1 MTRAT
6 RAVYFFT
13 PMLLCVMAHWRAPFI
28 WFRLDDFGWL
38 GLPQEMQNLG
48 VIHTLFS
55 PKAQGTVRVLSERV
69 LFLVLSGLFGL
80 HALPFRVVA
89 LGTWFADL
97 VLIQLIGARITG
109 SRAAGLFAAV
119 LWTISATLVSPL
131 AWASSYNEVL
141 CAFFLLTA
149 FYARL
154 RWIESGEAKW
164 RWTEAGAYLLG
175 FGALELIVVYPVL
188 VTLHAAIAPEARK
201 RWVGGSWMFA
211 PAVAFGLA
219 HLYLIPKTSN
229 PVYGLY
235 FDRRLVSDLFAYVL
249 WTVGPSRMELVGEA
263 WRQTGVVASKLIAA
277 VLVIFALWKTVRG
290 DFTVLFMGG
299 WFAIV
304 LAPLLPL
311 ANHMSDNYP
320 AIPGIGLA
328 WLAGWAMVTAW
339 RSGVLARS
347 LALLLVGTYGAG
359 SIAEVQRIESNQVDV
374 TAQMRTLLHVLEVEA
389 KEHPGNAFVLRG
401 VSEELFLAGF
411 REDPFRLIGIHE
423 VWLAPGEDQVLQ
435 HKNLE
440 GLDRFRTSPEQ
451 LAQRVARGEIRF
463 IEISGTAVRDIT
475 GL

>member
-1 MTRAT
+1 MTRST
-6 RAVYFFT
+6 RAVYFLT
-13 PMLLCVMAHWRAPFI
+13 PMLVCLAVHWRAPLI

-38 GLPQEMQNLG
+38 SLPQEMQNLG

-69 LFLVLSGLFGL
+69 LFLVLSGFFGL

-89 LGTWFADL
+89 LGTWFANL
-97 VLIQLIGARITG
+97 VLIQLIGARFTG
-109 SRAAGLFAAV
+109 SRAAGLIAAV

-164 RWTEAGAYLLG
+164 RWTEASAYLLG

-188 VTLHAAIAPEARK
+188 ITLHAAIAPDARK
-201 RWVGGSWMFA
+201 RWLGGLWIFA

-229 PVYGLY
+229 PVYRLY

-263 WRQTGVVASKLIAA
+263 WRQAGVVASKFIAA
-277 VLVIFALWKTVRG
+277 VLATFALWKTWRRELA
-290 DFTVLFMGG
+290 VLFMVG

-304 LAPLLPL
+304 FAPVLPL

-320 AIPGIGLA
+320 TIPGIGLA
-328 WLAGWAMVTAW
+328 WLAGWAIVSAW
-339 RSGVLARS
+339 RSGALART
-347 LALLLVGTYGAG
+347 LALFLVGIYGAG
-359 SIAEVQRIESNQVDV
+359 SIAEVDRIEAQQLDV
-374 TAQMRTLLHVLEVEA
+374 TTRMRALLRMLEGEV
-389 KEHPGNAFVLRG
+389 KEHPGSAFVLRG
-401 VSEELFLAGF
+401 VSEDLFLAGF
-411 REDPFRLIGIHE
+411 REDPFRLIGIHD

-435 HKNLE
+435 RKDLD

-451 LAQRVARGEIRF
+451 LAQRLARGEVRSIA
-463 IEISGTAVRDIT
+463 ISSTAVRDIT
-475 GL
+475 GR

>member
-6 RAVYFFT
+6 RAVYFLT
-13 PMLLCVMAHWRAPFI
+13 PMLVCVAVHWRAPFI

-38 GLPQEMQNLG
+38 GLPQEMQSLG
-48 VIHTLFS
+48 AIHTLFS
-55 PKAQGTVRVLSERV
+55 PKAQGTVRVLSERI
-69 LFLVLSGLFGL
+69 LFLVLSGFFGL
-80 HALPFRVVA
+80 HTLPFRIVA
-89 LGTWFADL
+89 LGTWFASL
-97 VLIQLIGARITG
+97 VLIQLIGARLTG
-109 SRAAGLFAAV
+109 SRAAGLIAAV

-131 AWASSYNEVL
+131 TWASSYNEVL

-154 RWIESGEAKW
+154 RWIESAEAKW

-188 VTLHAAIAPEARK
+188 VTLHAAIAPQARK
-201 RWVGGSWMFA
+201 RWVGGLWMFA

-229 PVYGLY
+229 PVYRLY

-263 WRQTGVVASKLIAA
+263 WRQPGVIASKFIAV
-277 VLVIFALWKTVRG
+277 VLAIFALWKTARR

-328 WLAGWAMVTAW
+328 WLAGWAIVSAW
-339 RSGVLARS
+339 RSGVMARAF
-347 LALLLVGTYGAG
+347 ALLLVGIYGAG
-359 SIAEVQRIESNQVDV
+359 SIAEVQRIEANQVDV
-374 TAQMRTLLHVLEVEA
+374 TARMRTLLRMLEVEA
-389 KEHPGNAFVLRG
+389 KEHPGSPFVLRG

-435 HKNLE
+435 RKDLD

-451 LAQRVARGEIRF
+451 LAQRSARGEIRS